1 MVHKPLPTRDFTDR
15 YGRWGIVA
23 GASEGL
29 GAAFA
34 RGLAR
39 RGMNVVLLARRAPV
53 LEALAEDL
61 RAEYGVE
68 VRTLAVD
75 LADPQLASLVQR
87 TTGTLEIGV
96 AIYNAAYAP
105 VGDFV
110 DTSVDDLM
118 RVVDVNVRG
127 PLSFARTFAPPMVVR
142 RRGALVLVCSLAGF
156 QGTPRLASYA
166 ASKAFGI
173 VLAEGLWAELRRH
186 GVSVL
191 ATVAGA
197 VRTPG
202 YVRASRND
210 APGTV
215 EAETFAETTI
225 ASLDRGPRIV
235 VGWINA
241 LAGWI
246 VGRLLPRRIAIAIM
260 GKSTRDLA

>member
-1 MVHKPLPTRDFTDR
+1 LPAADFTDR

-34 RGLAR
+34 RALAR
-39 RGMNVVLLARRAPV
+39 RGMNVVLLARRADV
-53 LEALAEDL
+53 LEALAEEL
-61 RAEYGVE
+61 RDGHGIE
-68 VRTLAVD
+68 VRTSAVD
-75 LADPQLASLVQR
+75 LADPELATIVQR
-87 TTGTLEIGV
+87 TTGTLDVGV

-110 DTSVDDLM
+110 ERSAEELT

-127 PLSFARTFAPPMVVR
+127 PVLFARMFAPPMVVR
-142 RRGALVLVCSLAGF
+142 RRGALVLVSSLAGF
-156 QGTPRLASYA
+156 QGTPRLATYA

-173 VLAEGLWAELRRH
+173 VLAEGLWGELRRH
-186 GVSVL
+186 GVDVI

-202 YVRASRND
+202 YVRASGRD

-215 EAETFAETTI
+215 DAETFAEATI

-260 GKSTRDLA
+260 GKTTKGLA